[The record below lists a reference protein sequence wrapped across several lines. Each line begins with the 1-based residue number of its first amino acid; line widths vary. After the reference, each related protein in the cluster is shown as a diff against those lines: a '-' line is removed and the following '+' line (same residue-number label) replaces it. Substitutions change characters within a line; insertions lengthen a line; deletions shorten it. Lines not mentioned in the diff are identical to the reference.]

1 MENGRIQ
8 EKRANK
14 IEATDK
20 SNMYILLLSV
30 AAVIIFIFSLGLG
43 QFEISFIDTIKI
55 VLSPFFPIEQT
66 WDATMSKI
74 VLEIRLPRLIACVLV
89 GGGLGLS
96 GAIYQGIFRNPLV
109 SQDMLGVSNGAAV
122 MAALAITLGY
132 TDYAVQVAAFIGG
145 IIAILLVLGITA
157 LIRNSSSL
165 VLILAGIIVSG
176 FASSLLTLIKYL
188 ADAEVTLANITY
200 WLMGSLSNVV
210 FPDLRTVYLPMI
222 LCIIVLL
229 CIRWYINILSL
240 GDNEA
245 MSLGVNAKGIRMLC
259 IITTTILIASAVCIS
274 GTISWFGLVIPH
286 LSRLVVGDNH
296 TKLVPMSFVMGVVI
310 MMLVDNVART
320 LSVTEIP
327 LSVITGI
334 VGVPIFTLLLIK
346 QRVDK
351 NDFRS

>member
-1 MENGRIQ
+1 MASGSKI
-8 EKRANK
+8 NK
-14 IEATDK
+14 IRTIDK
-20 SNMYILLLSV
+20 SNIYILLLSIV
-30 AAVIIFIFSLGLG
+30 AVFLFIFSLGVG
-43 QFEISFIDTIKI
+43 QFDISFVDTIKI
-55 VLSPFFPIEQT
+55 LLSPIFTIEQT
-66 WDATMSKI
+66 WDNTMSKI

-89 GGGLGLS
+89 GGSLGLS
-96 GAIYQGIFRNPLV
+96 GSIYQGIFKNPLV
-109 SQDMLGVSNGAAV
+109 SQDMLGVSNGASV
-122 MAALAITLGY
+122 MAALAIAFGY
-132 TDYAVQVAAFIGG
+132 TGYVVQASAFVGG

-157 LIRNSSSL
+157 LMRNSSPLIL
-165 VLILAGIIVSG
+165 VLAGIIVSG

-210 FPDLRTVYLPMI
+210 FPDLKNVYLPMI
-222 LCIIVLL
+222 ICIIILIAL
-229 CIRWYINILSL
+229 RWYINILSL
-240 GDNEA
+240 GDHEA
-245 MSLGVNAKGIRMLC
+245 MSLGVNAKAIRMIC

-286 LSRLVVGDNH
+286 LSRLIVGENH
-296 TKLVPMSFVMGVVI
+296 TKLVPMSFVMGVVVMI
-310 MMLVDNVART
+310 LVDNVART

-346 QRVDK
+346 QRGDR